1 MKAWVDESVRE
12 TGVPTPMYLL
22 GASLTQD
29 TAQQEVSEALLR
41 LAPRGRKLHW
51 RDLGDRGRNTM
62 LEFLPSLRIEHV
74 VVIAA
79 PLRSGIKQERARGQ
93 CFQQLLW
100 ELQQRNVDH
109 VTFEA
114 RTPAQD
120 KADKR
125 RVDGLRSRHL
135 IPRSLRAD
143 WVPGANQPLL
153 WTPDLVLGAVG
164 QARAYNLPLSPALS
178 ALVTEVRIEL

>member
-12 TGVPTPMYLL
+12 AGVPTPMYLL
-22 GASLTQD
+22 GASLTQE
-29 TAQQEVSEALLR
+29 ASQHEVSEALLA

-51 RDLGDRGRNTM
+51 RDLGDRGRSAM
-62 LEFLPSLRIEHV
+62 LEFLPLLGIEHV

-79 PLRSGIKQERARGQ
+79 PLRPGMKQERARGQ

-100 ELQQRNVDH
+100 ELQQRNVDQ

-120 KADKR
+120 KTDKR

-135 IPRSLRAD
+135 IPHSLYAK
-143 WVPGANQPLL
+143 WIPGGDEPLL
-153 WTPDLVLGAVG
+153 WSPDLVLGAVG
-164 QARAYNLPLSPALS
+164 QARAHNLPLSPALS
-178 ALVTEVRIEL
+178 ALVTEIRIEL